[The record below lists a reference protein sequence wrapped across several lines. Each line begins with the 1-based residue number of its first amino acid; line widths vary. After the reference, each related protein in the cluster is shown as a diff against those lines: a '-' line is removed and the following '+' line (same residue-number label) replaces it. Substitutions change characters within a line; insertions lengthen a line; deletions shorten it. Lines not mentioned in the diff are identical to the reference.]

1 MQLQSFDLIS
11 ITEVL
16 WNSSHDWNV
25 VMKGYTLF
33 RRDRPGRHSGGI
45 ALFVQQH
52 LECIELCLG
61 VDDEQVEGLW
71 AQIKEQVSKGDTAVG
86 TYYRLP
92 DKVEE
97 GDEAFSG
104 QLGASSKSQA

>member
-1 MQLQSFDLIS
+1 MR
-11 ITEVL
+11 
-16 WNSSHDWNV
+16 
-25 VMKGYTLF
+25 K
-33 RRDRPGRHSGGI
+33 
-45 ALFVQQH
+45 H
-52 LECIELCLG
+52 LECTDLCLG

-104 QLGASSKSQA
+104 QLGASSKSQAWVLVRDFICPEIFWRSSTAKHKQSWRFL